1 MQQHQWQILLLTSF
15 YYYPI
20 QYIHTHIY
28 TLSPPPPLRCCDSFV
43 TKMNSSSALQPKQ
56 VIWLPQPQ
64 IKLVWFNFRFGLL
77 LQPYIKGDIF
87 HYTAKPQASKQWW
100 STPSIGRHHGSIMAF
115 TRYLCRSSQVGA
127 GTGAIG
133 RLVIHWATHSHTE
146 LSVHLVC
153 LGSCDQTGTSCS

>member
-1 MQQHQWQILLLTSF
+1 
-15 YYYPI
+15 
-20 QYIHTHIY
+20 
-28 TLSPPPPLRCCDSFV
+28 
-43 TKMNSSSALQPKQ
+43 MNSSSALQPKQ

-153 LGSCDQTGTSCS
+153 LGSCDQNIVLLGQPAQRRTGAELYLLNSPEDWELRPGE